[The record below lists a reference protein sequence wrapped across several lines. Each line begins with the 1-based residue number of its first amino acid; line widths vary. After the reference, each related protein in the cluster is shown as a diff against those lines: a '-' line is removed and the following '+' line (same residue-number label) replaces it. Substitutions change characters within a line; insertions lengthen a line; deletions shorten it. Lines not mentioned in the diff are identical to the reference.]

1 MVTSVPEMIDVWTE
15 FVKERLSRVVHVK
28 HVTVVGVESNQDSVS
43 LMELVTQMATLE
55 QESRV
60 R

>member
-43 LMELVTQMATLE
+43 LMELVTQMATLD

-60 R
+60 K

>member
-1 MVTSVPEMIDVWTE
+1 MVTSVQEMIDVWTE
-15 FVKERLSRVVHVK
+15 FAKERLSRVVHVK
-28 HVTVVGVESNQDSVS
+28 HVTVVGVESNQDFVS
-43 LMELVTQMATLE
+43 LVELVTQMATLD

>member
-1 MVTSVPEMIDVWTE
+1 MVTSVQEMIDVWTE

-43 LMELVTQMATLE
+43 LVELVTQMATLD

>member
-1 MVTSVPEMIDVWTE
+1 MVTSVQEMIDVWTE

-28 HVTVVGVESNQDSVS
+28 HVTVVGVESNEDFVS
-43 LMELVTQMATLE
+43 FMDLVSQMATLD

>member
-28 HVTVVGVESNQDSVS
+28 HVTVVGVESNQDFVS
-43 LMELVTQMATLE
+43 LVELVTQMATLD

-60 R
+60 K

>member
-1 MVTSVPEMIDVWTE
+1 MVTSVQEMIDVWTE
-15 FVKERLSRVVHVK
+15 FVKERLSRVVHVN

-43 LMELVTQMATLE
+43 LMELVTQMATLD

>member
-1 MVTSVPEMIDVWTE
+1 MVTSVQEMIDVWTE
-15 FVKERLSRVVHVK
+15 FVKERLSRVVYVK
-28 HVTVVGVESNQDSVS
+28 HVTVVGVESNQDFVS
-43 LMELVTQMATLE
+43 LVELVTQMATLD

>member
-1 MVTSVPEMIDVWTE
+1 MVTSVQEMIDVWTE

-43 LMELVTQMATLE
+43 LMELVTQMATLD

>member
-43 LMELVTQMATLE
+43 LMELVTQMATLD

>member
-1 MVTSVPEMIDVWTE
+1 MVTSVQEMIDVWTE

-43 LMELVTQMATLE
+43 LMELVTQMATLD

-60 R
+60 K